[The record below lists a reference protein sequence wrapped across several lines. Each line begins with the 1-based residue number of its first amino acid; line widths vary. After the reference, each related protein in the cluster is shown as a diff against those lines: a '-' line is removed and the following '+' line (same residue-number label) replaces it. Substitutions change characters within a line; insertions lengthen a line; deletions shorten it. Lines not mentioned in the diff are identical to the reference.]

1 MRLLFA
7 AFCIAALARGMIAGT
22 CDWTAMA
29 GSDTLTVYLGE
40 TATGSL
46 VHGFSVNQRP
56 DLLGEYTRLAIDPP
70 PSVRGLDAMT
80 LYEARHYDTLGALL
94 YAHQELAASS
104 GTTTWELRE
113 TSADSMALSVDAG
126 GMKQEKRIG
135 RVRDNCAVTCAI
147 YNAIMRGS
155 PAAGSTWVDTQFEL
169 TSGRPLVMTTRLVE
183 TPAARNGDHWVFMNS
198 DDVSKQALRWEVDTA
213 GRTVVE
219 EIPPGF
225 TARAKGL
232 LPAHLPGSAPAMVD
246 IADIAK
252 VPASRSAGRHENIL
266 VTVDSIMGD
275 VDTSVAGWYVRKG
288 NGWLLIPPS
297 SRCARIPADNAPALK
312 SYIRPTPT
320 LQSSHPDIVALSRR
334 LAGDRT
340 DACRMIKAAN
350 AHVYS
355 SLVKRNT
362 AAFSS
367 ALETLRAGYGD
378 CGEHAVLLAALLRA
392 AGIPA
397 RVVYGLVY
405 VESRRGYC
413 YHAWVMA
420 WAGSWIWADPALGVF
435 PAFRDRVPLLI
446 DDTGE
451 RLVALAGYMR
461 RISISYAR

>member
-1 MRLLFA
+1 MRLLFT
-7 AFCIAALARGMIAGT
+7 AFCIAALVRGMIAGT
-22 CDWTAMA
+22 CDWSAMA
-29 GSDTLTVYLGE
+29 GGDTLIVYLGE

-46 VHGFSVNQRP
+46 VHGFSVNQRA
-56 DLLGEYTRLAIDPP
+56 DLLAEYTRLAIDPP

-80 LYEARHYDTLGALL
+80 LYEARHYDTLGALTF
-94 YAHQELAASS
+94 AHQELASSS
-104 GTTTWELRE
+104 GTTIWELHG
-113 TSADSMALSVDAG
+113 TPGDSMALSVDAG
-126 GMKQEKRIG
+126 GMRQEKRIG
-135 RVRDNCAVTCAI
+135 RVRDNCGVTCAI
-147 YNAIMRGS
+147 YNAVMHGS
-155 PAAGSTWVDTQFEL
+155 PAVGSTWVDTQFEL
-169 TSGRPLVMTTRLVE
+169 TSGRPLAMTTRLVE
-183 TPAARNGDHWVFMNS
+183 TPGARNGNHWVFMNS

-225 TARAKGL
+225 TARAKGS
-232 LPAHLPGSAPAMVD
+232 LPARMPGGAPAPID

-252 VPASRSAGRHENIL
+252 VPASRSAGRHERII
-266 VTVDSIMGD
+266 VVVDPIMGG
-275 VDTSVAGWYVRKG
+275 VDTSVAGWYVREG
-288 NGWLLIPPS
+288 SGWLLAPPS
-297 SRCARIPADNAPALK
+297 SRCAGRAADLPGALK
-312 SYIRPTPT
+312 AYTRPTPT
-320 LQSSHPDIVALSRR
+320 LQSTHPDIVALSRR
-334 LAGDRT
+334 IAGDRT
-340 DACRMIKAAN
+340 DACRIIKAAN

-405 VESRRGYC
+405 VEARRGYC

-420 WAGSWIWADPALGVF
+420 WAGSWLWADPALGVF
-435 PAFRDRVPLLI
+435 PACRDRVPLLI

-451 RLVALAGYMR
+451 RLVALSGYMR